1 MGVSK
6 LVAVI
11 YLSMDGVVEEPSW
24 TAPFWNDD
32 HGKFQA
38 GQLARSRALVLGRK
52 TFEGMSKVWPTLGD
66 ADEGAARLVNMP
78 KYVASTTL
86 ENPQWNAAVLKG
98 DVVEEV
104 ARLKSEPG
112 RDLLIYGSGRLVNHL
127 LGHGL
132 VDELKLF
139 LHPVVV
145 GGGRRLFPDH
155 GGSTTWTLAGTTT
168 FESGAVVLDYR
179 PAAVGGPTAGPAP

>member
-1 MGVSK
+1 MSR
-6 LVAVI
+6 LVAVVL
-11 YLSMDGVVEEPSW
+11 LSMDGVVEEPSW

-32 HGKFQA
+32 HAKFHA
-38 GQLARSRALVLGRK
+38 GQLARSRALVLGRR
-52 TFEGMSKVWPTLGD
+52 TFEGMSKVWPTMGD
-66 ADEGAARLVNMP
+66 ADEGAARIGNMP

-98 DVVEEV
+98 DVAEEV
-104 ARLKSEPG
+104 AGLKSEPG
-112 RDLLIYGSGRLVNHL
+112 RDLLVYGSGRLLGHL

-145 GGGRRLFPDH
+145 GGGRRLFPDR
-155 GGSTTWTLAGTTT
+155 GGTTTWTLAGTTT
-168 FESGAVVLDYR
+168 FGSGAVVLDYR
-179 PAAVGGPTAGPAP
+179 PAAVAGPAAGSSP

>member
-1 MGVSK
+1 MSK

-24 TAPFWNDD
+24 TAPFWTDE

-38 GQLARSRALVLGRK
+38 GQLSKSRALVLGRK
-52 TFEGMSKVWPTLGD
+52 TYAWMSKAWTAMGD
-66 ADEGAARLVNMP
+66 ADEGTTRMNGMP

-86 ENPQWNAAVLKG
+86 TDPQWNAVVMKG
-98 DVVEEV
+98 DVAEEV
-104 ARLKSEPG
+104 GRLKSEPG
-112 RDLLIYGSGRLVNHL
+112 QDLLVYGSGRLVTYL
-127 LGHGL
+127 LRHGL

-145 GGGRRLFPDH
+145 GGGRRLFPDS
-155 GGSTTWTLAGTTT
+155 GDRTTWTLAGTTT
-168 FESGAVVLDYR
+168 FSSGAIALDYR
-179 PAAVGGPTAGPAP
+179 PTASTGPPP

>member
-1 MGVSK
+1 MSK

-24 TAPFWNDD
+24 TAPFRNDD
-32 HGKFQA
+32 HGKFHA

-52 TFEGMSKVWPTLGD
+52 TFEWMSKVWPTMGD
-66 ADEGAARLVNMP
+66 ADEGAARINNMP

-86 ENPQWNAAVLKG
+86 ENPRWNAAVLKG
-98 DVVEEV
+98 DVAGEV

-112 RDLLIYGSGRLVNHL
+112 RDLLVYGSGRLVNHL

-145 GGGRRLFPDH
+145 GGGRRLFPEH
-155 GGSTTWTLAGTTT
+155 GDPGTWTLAGTTT
-168 FESGAVVLDYR
+168 FDSGAIVLDYR
-179 PAAVGGPTAGPAP
+179 PASVAGPAVGPSP